1 VEYKK
6 TFIRQVIARIDF
18 AAPLDKLEKEFP
30 KGFDKLAQKKFP
42 IKVPVQM
49 VLPLPMI
56 AGANIVADMTKKY
69 PMWEYQDRKRE
80 NKLELLPT
88 HMDVV
93 FTKYTNYYE
102 DLKNTFVELSD
113 ALTKEITEITIRRFG
128 LRFINNID
136 VEDKSAPTKW
146 EKYLNKDLLSVFKMS
161 QKSEDVLRAFS
172 ILTYRSDDVL
182 LNFRYG
188 MLNPD
193 YPAPIKKKEFIL
205 DYDAFY
211 EGLLEGKDIPAY
223 LDLFHRKIYELF
235 ETCITK
241 ETRKIMGPIDGRKKK
256 R

>member
-18 AAPLDKLEKEFP
+18 AAPLDKLEKEVP
-30 KGFDKLAQKKFP
+30 KGFDKLAQKYFP

-49 VLPLPMI
+49 VSVAMI
-56 AGANIVADMTKKY
+56 AGANIAIDTTKKY

-80 NKLELLPT
+80 NKLELFPT

-93 FTKYTNYYE
+93 FTKYTNYYK
-102 DLKNTFVELSD
+102 DLKNTFVELAD
-113 ALTKEITEITIRRFG
+113 ALTKEITEITIKRFG

-146 EKYLNKDLLSVFKMS
+146 EKYLNKDLLSVFKIS
-161 QKSEDVLRAFS
+161 QKSDDVLRAFS
-172 ILTYRSDDVL
+172 ILIYRSDNVL
-182 LNFRYG
+182 LIFRYG
-188 MLNPD
+188 MQNPD
-193 YPAPIKKKEFIL
+193 YPAPIKKKEFTL

-211 EGLLEGKDIPAY
+211 EGLLEGKDIPSY

-241 ETRKIMGPIDGRKKK
+241 ELRKMMGPADGRKKK